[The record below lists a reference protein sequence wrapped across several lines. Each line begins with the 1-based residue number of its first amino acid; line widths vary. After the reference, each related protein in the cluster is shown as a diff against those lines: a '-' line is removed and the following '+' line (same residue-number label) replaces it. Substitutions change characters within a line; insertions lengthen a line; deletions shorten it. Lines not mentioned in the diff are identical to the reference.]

1 MQNTCRKEVLEAF
14 DRLER
19 RNNRKDFGL
28 TEVINE
34 VLSSTSEYKE
44 STIRTHISSRMC
56 IQAPLN
62 HATKFDDLDRIDVG
76 RYRRR
81 IWR

>member
-19 RNNRKDFGL
+19 RNHRKDFGL